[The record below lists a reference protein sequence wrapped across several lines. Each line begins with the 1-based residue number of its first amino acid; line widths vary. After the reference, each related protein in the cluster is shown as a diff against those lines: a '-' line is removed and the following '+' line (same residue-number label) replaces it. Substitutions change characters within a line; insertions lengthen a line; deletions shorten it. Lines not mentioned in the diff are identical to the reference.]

1 MRTLKQ
7 QKTERTKK
15 AALEKAK
22 VTLKITKKKSKKTT
36 RSDSGEQKKGR
47 ARKKAKMPTPTAIYR
62 ELMQDANREAV
73 PMYVSTKKGQKGAKQ
88 RSLS

>member
-1 MRTLKQ
+1 MRILQKIYLPRKLVLHNQYFCGPNAMRTLKQ

-47 ARKKAKMPTPTAIYR
+47 ARKK
-62 ELMQDANREAV
+62 QNANA
-73 PMYVSTKKGQKGAKQ
+73 YGY
-88 RSLS
+88 LS